1 MPSVFLPGAWGAIG
15 QMMVPGAS
23 STLLRSIAYF
33 PEVATSGQWLVLGSW
48 IAFGLLAGVIS
59 WTLKERRPATVEA

>member
-1 MPSVFLPGAWGAIG
+1 MPSAFLPGAWGAIG

-33 PEVATSGQWLVLGSW
+33 PEAATSDQWLVLGSW
-48 IAFGLLAGVIS
+48 IAFGLLAGVIG
-59 WTLKERRPATVEA
+59 WALNERRTATVEA

>member
-1 MPSVFLPGAWGAIG
+1 MPSVFLPGAWGQIG

-33 PEVATSGQWLVLGSW
+33 PEAATSGQWLVLGSW
-48 IAFGLLAGVIS
+48 IAFGLLTGVIG
-59 WTLKERRPATVEA
+59 WAVKECRTAKVEA

>member
-1 MPSVFLPGAWGAIG
+1 MPSAFLPGAWGAIG

-33 PEVATSGQWLVLGSW
+33 PEVSTSGQWLVLGSW
-48 IAFGLLAGVIS
+48 IAFGLLAGVIG
-59 WTLKERRPATVEA
+59 WALKERRTAAVEA

>member
-1 MPSVFLPGAWGAIG
+1 MPSAFLPGAWGTIG

-33 PEVATSGQWLVLGSW
+33 PEVATSGQWLVLSSW
-48 IAFGLLAGVIS
+48 IAFGLLADVIG
-59 WTLKERRPATVEA
+59 WTLKERRAATVEA

>member
-33 PEVATSGQWLVLGSW
+33 PEAATSGQWLVLGSW
-48 IAFGLLAGVIS
+48 IACGLLAGVIG
-59 WTLKERRPATVEA
+59 WAFKERRPAPVEA